1 MTIDEKLEILH
12 DSIKSLENI
21 AMIHQASLEG
31 HDRQIESHDR
41 RIEALLSQAEKQ
53 SADTATLKAALTDLT
68 RQLQAYLTR
77 IPPQ

>member
-21 AMIHQASLEG
+21 AMAHQANIEAQ
-31 HDRQIESHDR
+31 DRRGESHDR
-41 RIEALLSQAEKQ
+41 RIEALLAITEEN
-53 SADTATLKAALTDLT
+53 A
-68 RQLQAYLTR
+68 RNWEQLRREWQAYLKR

>member
-21 AMIHQASLEG
+21 ATAHQTTIEVHEDSIAA
-31 HDRQIESHDR
+31 HDRQIE
-41 RIEALLSQAEKQ
+41 ALIKNAQKYDALAAAVADLS
-53 SADTATLKAALTDLT
+53 

>member
-21 AMIHQASLEG
+21 AVAHQALIEAQDRRTES
-31 HDRQIESHDR
+31 HDRQIE
-41 RIEALLSQAEKQ
+41 ALLAITEENSRNWE
-53 SADTATLKAALTDLT
+53 
-68 RQLQAYLTR
+68 QLRREWQAYLKR

>member
-21 AMIHQASLEG
+21 ATAHQFT
-31 HDRQIESHDR
+31 IEAHDR
-41 RIEALLSQAEKQ
+41 RIEALANHTDRAVAAVADLS
-53 SADTATLKAALTDLT
+53 

>member
-21 AMIHQASLEG
+21 AMAHQPSIEVHQAAIEAN
-31 HDRQIESHDR
+31 DRQI
-41 RIEALLSQAEKQ
+41 
-53 SADTATLKAALTDLT
+53 AALTINTQRTTAAVADLS
-68 RQLQAYLTR
+68 RQLQTYLTR